1 VAEDIAGVVRGF
13 YEEVISR
20 GKLDLIDELL
30 APDFVEHQEFPGLE
44 PNRDGVKKFF
54 AMWRE
59 AFPDARANIDLLA
72 AQGDLV
78 AVYGTWQGTHQGEF
92 LGVPGTGRQFTVP
105 NADFIRFRDG
115 IAVEHWGVFDSGVMM
130 QQLAIVPSM
139 AAVGA

>member
-1 VAEDIAGVVRGF
+1 MAEDIARVVRRF

-78 AVYGTWQGTHQGEF
+78 AVYGTWQGTHRASSSAFRARGGNSPSRTPTSSGSATA
-92 LGVPGTGRQFTVP
+92 LPSSTGASSTPG
-105 NADFIRFRDG
+105 
-115 IAVEHWGVFDSGVMM
+115 
-130 QQLAIVPSM
+130 
-139 AAVGA
+139 